1 MLRYQIFSAYFHI
14 FVKRRLVLI
23 QLISTTLLTVLFTSS
38 VMAQNMLDN
47 SGVLQAEADQA
58 AKFYQNGEVS
68 NV

>member
-1 MLRYQIFSAYFHI
+1 MLRYLKFSAQFQF
-14 FVKRRLVLI
+14 FVVRRLVLV
-23 QLISTTLLTVLFTSS
+23 QLISITFLAFLFTSS